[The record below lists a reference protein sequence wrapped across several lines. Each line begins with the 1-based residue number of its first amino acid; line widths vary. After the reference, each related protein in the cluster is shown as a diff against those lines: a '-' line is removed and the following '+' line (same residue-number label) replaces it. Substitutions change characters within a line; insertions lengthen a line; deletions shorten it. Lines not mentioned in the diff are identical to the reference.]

1 MIFRKFDCFGLGIQ
15 DHIEVVPALSTNG
28 AAERRSAALLRPV
41 ILTFKTIRD
50 NPQAVKNGFVGCAA
64 NLFKFQIF
72 GAALAGRLA
81 CRLSASAFKGRPGRL
96 LADKTIIRLSCGRRF
111 AIIRPRCG

>member
-41 ILTFKTIRD
+41 ILTFKQFETTRK
-50 NPQAVKNGFVGCAA
+50 P
-64 NLFKFQIF
+64 
-72 GAALAGRLA
+72 
-81 CRLSASAFKGRPGRL
+81 
-96 LADKTIIRLSCGRRF
+96 
-111 AIIRPRCG
+111 